1 MENFIFCAVTIQII
15 KHARKS
21 LLFDKTGVCVKN
33 DDNCLFDATMA
44 SFDCAELCELTP
56 SCLLSK
62 ISVLIDSSNVGLYKI
77 TD

>member
-1 MENFIFCAVTIQII
+1 MTIQII

-33 DDNCLFDATMA
+33 DDNCLFDTTMA
-44 SFDCAELCELTP
+44 SFDCAELCEFTTL
-56 SCLLSK
+56 CLLSK
-62 ISVLIDSSNVGLYKI
+62 ISVLIDSDNVGLYKI